1 MAGRTFTSQRALAQ
15 RLIQKSGRFVNVIRE
30 NETPAQ
36 ASRPWEGPGQTAQAT
51 VLAANVD
58 AVFTE
63 YTPAQAALLNVQRGD
78 RRCLIAADDLPTGF
92 VLDTTMKIVDSR
104 DGNSLDIIALEVVQ
118 PGEPVIL
125 YKAQVRA

>member
-15 RLIQKSGRFVNVIRE
+15 RLIRKSGRFINVIRE

-36 ASRPWEGPGQTAQAT
+36 AARPWEGPGQAAQAT
-51 VLAANVD
+51 VLAANVN

-63 YTPAQAALLNVQRGD
+63 YTPTQAALLNIQRGD
-78 RRCLIAADDLPTGF
+78 RRCLIAADDLPSGF